1 MNIGIIG
8 CGNISSIYFQNC
20 RKLKRLNLVACADLM
35 VERAQEKAKE
45 FQIPKACSVK
55 ELLADDSIELVINL
69 TIPQAHAEVDFAILD
84 AGKHVYAEKPLALNR
99 ADGQRLLRHAQ
110 EKGLLIGSAPDTFM
124 GAGLQTCRKLIDDGA
139 IGFPVAATAFMM
151 CHGHES
157 WHPSPEFYYQPGGGP
172 MFDMGPYYLTAL
184 IHLLGGVKRVSG
196 MTKISFPQRTITSA
210 PKAGTVINVEV
221 PTFVSGMMTFENGT
235 IGNIVTTFDVWSHQ
249 MPWIEIYG
257 SEGTLRCPDP
267 NTYGGVPLLRKAGE
281 KEWKEVPLTHGFAEN
296 SRGIAVA
303 DMAKAAKNSETFRAQ
318 GALALHVLDMMQ
330 AFHESADQG
339 RHIDLETRCSQ
350 PEPMPMNASWEN
362 W

>member
-20 RKLKRLNLVACADLM
+20 RKLNNLNLVACADLM

-45 FQIPKACSVK
+45 FQIPKACTVK
-55 ELLADDSIELVINL
+55 ELLADETIELVINL
-69 TIPQAHAEVDFAILD
+69 TIPQAHADVDFAILD
-84 AGKHVYAEKPLALNR
+84 AGKHAYAEKPLALNR

-139 IGFPVAATAFMM
+139 IGKPVAATAFMM

-157 WHPSPEFYYQPGGGP
+157 WHPSPEFYYQSGGGP

-184 IHLLGGVKRVSG
+184 VHLLGCVKRVSG

-221 PTFVSGMMTFENGT
+221 PTFVSGMMAFESGA

-249 MPWIEIYG
+249 MPCIEIYG

-267 NTYGGVPLLRKAGE
+267 NTYGGVPLLKKAGE
-281 KEWKEVPLTHGFAEN
+281 KEWQEMPLTYGFAEN

-303 DMAKAAKNSETFRAQ
+303 DMAKAAKNHGIFRAQ

-339 RHIDLETRCSQ
+339 RHIDLETRCLQ
-350 PEPMPMNASWEN
+350 PEPMPMNASWKN

>member
-8 CGNISSIYFQNC
+8 CGNISSIYFKNC
-20 RKLKRLNLVACADLM
+20 QKLKHVNVVACADLSL
-35 VERAQEKAKE
+35 ERAQQRATE
-45 FQIPKACSVK
+45 FHIPKACSVK
-55 ELLADDSIELVINL
+55 ELLADETIELVINL
-69 TIPQAHAEVDFAILD
+69 TIPQAHAEVDLAILD

-99 ADGQRLLRHAQ
+99 TDGQRLLRHAQ

-124 GAGLQTCRKLIDDGA
+124 GAGLQTCRKLIDNGA

-210 PKAGTVINVEV
+210 PKAGTVIDVEV
-221 PTFVSGMMTFENGT
+221 PTFVSGMMTFENGA
-235 IGNIVTTFDVWSHQ
+235 IGNIVTTFDVWGHQ
-249 MPWIEIYG
+249 MPCIEIYG

-267 NTYGGVPLLRKAGE
+267 NTYGGVPLLKRAGE
-281 KEWKEVPLTHGFAEN
+281 KEWAEMPLTYGFAEN

-303 DMAKAAKNSETFRAQ
+303 DMANASKNNGTFRAQ

-339 RHIDLETRCSQ
+339 RHIDLETRCAQ
-350 PEPMPMNASWEN
+350 PEPMPTNASWEN